1 MCLCQHREI
10 HVRYNIGMD
19 SLQDLLGRYSP
30 KEPDEIGAVKQY
42 IMDAFKAEATVGL
55 HGETL
60 VITVASASLA
70 NALRLRLLTIQKI
83 AKTDRKIMFRI
94 S

>member
-1 MCLCQHREI
+1 
-10 HVRYNIGMD
+10 MD

-42 IMDAFKAEATVGL
+42 IFETFGAESNVGL

-70 NALRLRLLTIQKI
+70 NALRLRLLSIQNAANTK
-83 AKTDRKIMFRI
+83 RKIMFRI
-94 S
+94 G

>member
-1 MCLCQHREI
+1 
-10 HVRYNIGMD
+10 MD

-30 KEPDEIGAVKQY
+30 REPDEVVALKRY
-42 IMDAFKAEATVGL
+42 IAEAFKSKASVGL

-70 NALRLRLLTIQKI
+70 NALRMRLLVLQKV
-83 AKTDRKIMFRI
+83 ANTKKKIMFRI
-94 S
+94 G